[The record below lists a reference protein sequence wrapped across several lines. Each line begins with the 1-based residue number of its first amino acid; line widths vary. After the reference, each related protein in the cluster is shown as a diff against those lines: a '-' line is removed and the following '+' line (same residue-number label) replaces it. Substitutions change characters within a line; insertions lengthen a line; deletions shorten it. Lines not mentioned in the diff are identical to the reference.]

1 MENFRNKLISLNCMQ
16 KQTNKQTNKKPAS
29 RCQEGSGVRGSTQA
43 VLGQRIWGHSLGLEG
58 GRWAS
63 VPSLGT
69 AHTEQLPTQD
79 SAPLQAS

>member
-1 MENFRNKLISLNCMQ
+1 MQ
-16 KQTNKQTNKKPAS
+16 KKKKKKPAS

-43 VLGQRIWGHSLGLEG
+43 VLGERIWGHSLGLEG
-58 GRWAS
+58 GRGGS